1 MSPVVEFA
9 SFPASDA
16 FLVDPSCIE
25 PLCKALSKAKGF
37 LSAFHGLQVEDKR
50 TIYLVIEWESID
62 DHMKFASTPAFAK
75 IQEDMKPCMTG
86 PIEMVHVNFIGDH
99 TKPLSC
105 PTTELVMGRPR
116 PGKTPEDFISTIQ
129 GIFNALVGEKG
140 FHPHATYGEV
150 VEKPGTYYA
159 TIGWDKVEDHKKAVS
174 AGKGK
179 EAVSKFTEAVDPT
192 VVHVNFKECK
202 ECPS

>member
-25 PLCKALSKAKGF
+25 PLCKALSKAKDF

-62 DHMKFASTPAFAK
+62 DHMKFASTPEFAK

-105 PTTELVMGRPR
+105 PTTELVMG
-116 PGKTPEDFISTIQ
+116 S
-129 GIFNALVGEKG
+129 IFNALVGEKG

-192 VVHVNFKECK
+192 VVHANFKECK
-202 ECPS
+202 ECPW